1 MSERIQKLLATA
13 GIASRRAVETM
24 IAEGRVTV
32 NGRPAEAG
40 QRIDHNDHV
49 RVDSRLVSLS
59 RKAEPARVLLYR
71 KRVGELVTRDDP
83 EGRKTVFRKLPELSS
98 GRWIA
103 IGRLDINTSGLLL
116 LTNDGELARR
126 LMHPSFEMRR
136 EYAVRVLGTI
146 DDAVLQ
152 RLRTGVTLEDGFAKF
167 ETIVAGANETDDDDS
182 ANRWWTVTVKQG
194 RNRVVRRLF
203 ESQNLQVSRLM
214 RVAYGPITLGRG
226 IKSGSCRE
234 ATAEELQAL
243 LEAVDMADEAKAVRA
258 TSKKA
263 AAPRRK
269 PMPEADA
276 RPQPPLRR
284 RSPRAA
290 AEAERKREFF
300 DRGDDG
306 AGAARK
312 PSARPGRSSDSPIE
326 RRREAAAGPRAASRA
341 EPRRTA
347 RDDARPAPRSEPRRA
362 ARDDAR
368 PESRSSRRPDA
379 GAGAGYRSEASA
391 PRKSGPRADARSEP
405 RRAVRDDARPESR
418 SPRRPDA
425 GAGAGYRSEASAP
438 RKSGPRA
445 DARGAKPAGTRGAE
459 RGEGPRTSP
468 RAGSRADARPA
479 AASPRAAAPG
489 GKPRRDGA
497 PRAADARP
505 STRSAPASAPRSAK
519 PDAGRGP
526 RRSDAPAKPSKPAA
540 RKGPPRRK

>member
-312 PSARPGRSSDSPIE
+312 PSSRPGRSSDSPIE

-341 EPRRTA
+341 EPRR
-347 RDDARPAPRSEPRRA
+347 A

-379 GAGAGYRSEASA
+379 GAGAGYRSDASA

-405 RRAVRDDARPESR
+405 RRAARDDARPESR
-418 SPRRPDA
+418 SARRPDA

-445 DARGAKPAGTRGAE
+445 DARGAKPAGARGAD
-459 RGEGPRTSP
+459 RGDGQRASP
-468 RAGSRADARPA
+468 RAGSRTDARPA
-479 AASPRAAAPG
+479 SGSPRAAAPG

-497 PRAADARP
+497 SRAADARP

-526 RRSDAPAKPSKPAA
+526 RRSDGPAKPSKPAA